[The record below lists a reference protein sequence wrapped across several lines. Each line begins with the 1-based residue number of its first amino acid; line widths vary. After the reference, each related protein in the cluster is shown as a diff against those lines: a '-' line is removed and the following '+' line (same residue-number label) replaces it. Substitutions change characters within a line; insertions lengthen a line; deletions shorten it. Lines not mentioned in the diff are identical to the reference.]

1 MELTKEELMEMI
13 KAAVRQGAGPSL
25 KGAYSPAEE
34 GAPELMGK
42 LIRKALTSGETP
54 FLPQG
59 VAKEVIKAAERGAS
73 VRPYATVRQV
83 SESTGRVPVA
93 RPATSAYWV
102 AEDAQPPAESE
113 PQFTYV
119 AWTAHKLKA
128 YTKVTREALE
138 DNSVDIAAEVIDSL
152 GRAIRYTEEQ
162 AFWFGDGSG
171 KPTGID
177 TVIPSSWVIDGT
189 GQGVLEVIN
198 AAYTK
203 LPVEFR
209 ERARWF
215 ANSNTKATLL
225 GLKDTTGRP
234 LLVPSL
240 SGTFPWS
247 IYGRPVV
254 EVPTLPDNVLYFGDM
269 GFYYIFQ
276 RKEMELRVTA
286 EGESLTLADEVLVSV
301 SERLDGTLVW
311 DDAGGITPFV
321 KVVNLGQ

>member
-1 MELTKEELMEMI
+1 MELRKEELMEMI
-13 KAAVRQGAGPSL
+13 KAAVRQAGPSL
-25 KGAYSPAEE
+25 KGAYAPSEQPA
-34 GAPELMGK
+34 ELMGK
-42 LIRKALTSGETP
+42 LIKKGLTSGETP

-59 VAKEVIKAAERGAS
+59 VVREVIKAAERGAS

-93 RPATSAYWV
+93 RPATAAYWV
-102 AEDAQPPAESE
+102 SEDSAPPAESE

-138 DNSVDIAAEVIDSL
+138 DNEVDVAAEVIDSL

-177 TVIPSSWVIDGT
+177 AVIPSSWVIDGT
-189 GQGVLEVIN
+189 GQAVLDVIN
-198 AAYTK
+198 AAYMK

-225 GLKDTTGRP
+225 GLKDSAGRP
-234 LLVPSL
+234 LLTPSL
-240 SGTFPWS
+240 SDGFPWS

-254 EVPTLPDNVLYFGDM
+254 EVPILPDNALYFGDM

-276 RKEMELRVTA
+276 RKEMELRVVA
-286 EGESLTLADEVLVSV
+286 EGEDLALKDEVLIAV

-311 DDAGGITPFV
+311 DDSGGITPFV
-321 KVVNLGQ
+321 KVINLGQ